1 MSENMLLM
9 IGEVVH
15 VGRAAVHGDS
25 VLAAQFCCEPKT
37 ALKNKGCEFILKG
50 CVQ

>member
-1 MSENMLLM
+1 MLWM
-9 IGEVVH
+9 VGEVVH
-15 VGRAAVHGDS
+15 VGRAEVHGKS